1 MKQKTKI
8 SWIITIM
15 VIILVAFF
23 ESKTEYLL
31 SNTKDLE
38 REVTNIK
45 TENETLKNQLNY
57 IWETFDLPDDWNTY
71 QQNQ

>member
-31 SNTKDLE
+31 SHTKDLE
-38 REVTNIK
+38 REVINIK

>member
-38 REVTNIK
+38 REVINIK